1 MSGFHLISPVHEANG
16 SDRHFCFGTPGDGAP
31 LWEMTPEQRAKLTI
45 EAIEFGLHIDR
56 LARERLLN
64 QASAND
70 ESTARLG
77 AFRLD

>member
-1 MSGFHLISPVHEANG
+1 
-16 SDRHFCFGTPGDGAP
+16 
-31 LWEMTPEQRAKLTI
+31 MTPEQRAKLTI